1 LAERIEVRDTVFRII
16 AAAGLF
22 LLITGT
28 ALFPVSSAER
38 ETPGVLFAVGA
49 VLLVVSAL
57 ANLKSVVAFFR
68 QRQARQG
75 ANAVLMTLL
84 FTAILVIIQAISIRN
99 THRYD
104 VTRNQRFTLSEQT
117 QSLLEQLDGDIVF
130 TAFLRKHT
138 NQWQGGEALLNMYMH
153 HGRNVRFEMI
163 DPDEKPHVAERYR
176 AKSGEVIV
184 EYKEN
189 LRKADGLSEEKIT
202 NALLFASRERQK
214 TVYFVTGHDEKR
226 LDSGEG
232 DGLRFARQGLENTGF
247 LTRELSLVE
256 VDSIPPDC
264 AVLVL
269 AGPKKEY
276 LQSEVNHIDNFL
288 ARGGSV
294 LFLLDPRWP
303 ISHMQLIL
311 DRYYVVAFDYVLLDE
326 LVVDAG
332 EEMFDATYTKIR
344 NYNTHPITR
353 GFRSITI
360 FPMARPLAIE
370 PNESDLAIRTQYL
383 AITGKSA
390 WGETDMNS
398 FRAGSAIR
406 DETDLAPPLGV
417 AVVAERTNRYDG
429 PSGRPPEREWTS
441 KIVVVGD
448 SDFATNRFYRLLGNS
463 DFFLNAIEYL
473 AEEEIVIPIRP
484 KKSLGDRVYISASEG
499 RLIFV
504 LCLVSLPLM
513 VASLGGYVLMRKRR
527 T

>member
-1 LAERIEVRDTVFRII
+1 MRKTAFRIV

-28 ALFPVSSAER
+28 ALYPVGSAGSR
-38 ETPGVLFAVGA
+38 TPGVLSAVGA
-49 VLLVVSAL
+49 GLLIVSAL
-57 ANLKSVVAFFR
+57 ANLKSLVAFFKK
-68 QRQARQG
+68 RQARQG
-75 ANAVLMTLL
+75 ANAVFMTLL

-104 VTRNQRFTLSEQT
+104 LTRNQRFTLSEQT

-130 TAFLRKHT
+130 TAFIRKHT
-138 NQWQGGEALLNMYMH
+138 NQWRGGEALLKMYMH
-153 HGRNVRFEMI
+153 HGRNVRYEMI

-176 AKSGEVIV
+176 AKPGDVIV
-184 EYKEN
+184 EYN
-189 LRKADGLSEEKIT
+189 DNRRKADGLSEEKLT

-226 LDSGEG
+226 LDSGDG
-232 DGLRFARQGLENTGF
+232 TGLRIARQGLENTGF

-269 AGPKKEY
+269 AGPMKEY
-276 LQSEVNHIDNFL
+276 LQSEVNRIDDYL

-303 ISHMQLIL
+303 ISRMQSIL
-311 DRYYVVAFDYVLLDE
+311 ARYHVVAHDYVLLDE
-326 LVVDAG
+326 VVVVDAG
-332 EEMFDATYTKIR
+332 EEVFDATYTKIR

-360 FPMARPLAIE
+360 FPMARPLAILPAE
-370 PNESDLAIRTQYL
+370 GDLAVRAQYL

-398 FRAGSAIR
+398 FRAGSATR
-406 DETDLAPPLGV
+406 DETDLAPPLAV
-417 AVVAERTNRYDG
+417 AVVAERTNRYDAPPG
-429 PSGRPPEREWTS
+429 GSPEREWTS

-463 DFFLNAIEYL
+463 DLFLNAVEYL
-473 AEEEIVIPIRP
+473 AEEEILISIRP
-484 KKSLGDRVYISASEG
+484 KRDLGDRVYISASEG

-504 LCLVSLPLM
+504 LCLVLLPLM
-513 VASLGGYVLMRKRR
+513 VVSLGGYVLMRKRR